1 MQGTKLSRPPK
12 PLAATKGITKM
23 PKQTSGNWRFHLS
36 IARGHPCAR
45 PRTAEMTSHKSI
57 SETWRE
63 RDRARQRGQQRHQPS
78 LQQRQQ
84 PRSYPCVEYT
94 TLRTPRSKLRN
105 VTNTQTCK
113 RTTYSNL
120 RFSRRN
126 VENEM
131 FEWLCTPAMIRTGR
145 S

>member
-1 MQGTKLSRPPK
+1 
-12 PLAATKGITKM
+12 
-23 PKQTSGNWRFHLS
+23 
-36 IARGHPCAR
+36 
-45 PRTAEMTSHKSI
+45 MTSHKSI

-105 VTNTQTCK
+105 VTNTQTWK

-120 RFSRRN
+120 RFSRHN

-145 S
+145 SQRWYRGEQDKTCSERPSSTYMTVHASFL